1 MNSLENFDV
10 DIEVKKQIDS
20 GLAWSVLFVITVSKF
35 VYNILTIV
43 ITNTVVDKSTDHA
56 KPLSICKLSCTWF
69 PNVRFS
75 AKWRW
80 KLTDCLTSKHIF
92 VANGQYQILGAKS
105 FNLKWPKIR
114 FTFGRRDGKTIL
126 QGM

>member
-10 DIEVKKQIDS
+10 DIEIKKQIDC
-20 GLAWSVLFVITVSKF
+20 GLAWSVLFIITVSKF
-35 VYNILTIV
+35 FYNILTIV

-75 AKWRW
+75 A
-80 KLTDCLTSKHIF
+80 
-92 VANGQYQILGAKS
+92 
-105 FNLKWPKIR
+105 
-114 FTFGRRDGKTIL
+114 
-126 QGM
+126 